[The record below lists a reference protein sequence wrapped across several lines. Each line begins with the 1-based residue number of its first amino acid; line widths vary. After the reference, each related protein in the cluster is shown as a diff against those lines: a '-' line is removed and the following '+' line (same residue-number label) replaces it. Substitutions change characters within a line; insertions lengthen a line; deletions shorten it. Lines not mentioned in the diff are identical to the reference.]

1 VLHPWTKRFLSS
13 IQLLLQIITASKREY
28 KWKSI
33 IKYRWKSII
42 KYRWKSI
49 IKYRWKI
56 IREIEGISVFGVED
70 VEHDN
75 VYRSGEG
82 GWPIVLSNESV
93 KLVSLITSFY
103 VQQSLI
109 IKKY

>member
-1 VLHPWTKRFLSS
+1 MLHPWTKRFLSS

-33 IKYRWKSII
+33 IKYRWK
-42 KYRWKSI
+42 
-49 IKYRWKI
+49 I

-82 GWPIVLSNESV
+82 WWPIVLSNESV